1 MTVHRLVHEDRRGSP
16 GESPLNVLLCLA
28 AGKVSEPRIASYQ
41 QMQDSRVVL
50 VGLDSRQPAPNLI
63 RLPAWKLPYLGAP
76 ERWTTGLNWYR
87 AREFAHLDPGQIDC
101 VLSLELHSPSSVQAS
116 RLAKRLGVPHVVTV
130 AEVLDPC
137 PLSIV
142 PPWRQFARYV
152 SKRADAVVCSVEMG
166 RKTAITMG
174 CDPAKCVVIA
184 PGVDATRFTP
194 KDGGRA
200 VDPVLLF
207 VGELRPD
214 KGILD
219 IMAAA
224 RQARLHIADLR
235 LVIIGDG
242 PLRAKVAAEAE
253 RTAFIEYRGKVPRDD
268 LTSVYQEARSFI
280 IAPKTRRLWA
290 EQFGF
295 ASVEAM
301 ACGLPVVITDSG
313 AVPEVI
319 PSWNPLCPQG
329 DVDALAKGIVAAMG
343 AAGDDMGRHNR
354 ACVEERFDD
363 VNQAAELRG
372 WLGALV
378 AAAP

>member
-1 MTVHRLVHEDRRGSP
+1 MTIDRLARDNPSP
-16 GESPLNVLLCLA
+16 APVESTLNVLLCLA

-41 QMQDSRVVL
+41 QMQNSRVVL
-50 VGLDSRQPAPNLI
+50 VGLETRQGAPNLI

-76 ERWTTGLNWYR
+76 ERWTTGLNWFR
-87 AREFAHLDPGQIDC
+87 TIKDVHPAAVDC
-101 VLSLELHSPSSVQAS
+101 VLSLELHSPSSVQAN

-130 AEVLDPC
+130 AEVMDPC
-137 PLSIV
+137 PLAQL
-142 PPWRQFARYV
+142 PPWRQFRKFV
-152 SKRADAVVCSVEMG
+152 SRAADAVVCSVPMG
-166 RKTAITMG
+166 RQAAIAMG

-194 KDGGRA
+194 KKGGR
-200 VDPVLLF
+200 VSDPVLMF

-219 IMAAA
+219 IIAAA
-224 RQARLHIADLR
+224 KQARAAIPDLR

-242 PLRAKVAAEAE
+242 PLRDTVIEEAQKA
-253 RTAFIEYRGKVPRDD
+253 TFIEYRGKVPRHE
-268 LTSVYQEARSFI
+268 LPHLFQEARGFI
-280 IAPKTRRLWA
+280 IAPKTRWLWA

-319 PSWNPLCPQG
+319 PDWNPICRQG
-329 DVDALAKGIVAAMG
+329 DVHALAAGIVATMG
-343 AAGDDMGRHNR
+343 GAGDDMGRRNR
-354 ACVEERFDD
+354 AQVEERFSD
-363 VNQAAELRG
+363 VKQAAELRG
-372 WLGALV
+372 WLGGLV
-378 AAAP
+378 ASTP

>member
-1 MTVHRLVHEDRRGSP
+1 MTVNRLAHGDQSP
-16 GESPLNVLLCLA
+16 MPVETTLNVLLCLA

-50 VGLDSRQPAPNLI
+50 VGLETRQAAPNLI
-63 RLPAWKLPYLGAP
+63 RLPAWKLPYFGAP
-76 ERWTTGLNWYR
+76 ERWTTGLNWFR
-87 AREFAHLDPGQIDC
+87 TVKDLHPGRVDC

-130 AEVLDPC
+130 AEVMDPC
-137 PLSIV
+137 PLALL
-142 PPWRQFARYV
+142 PPWRQFCKFV
-152 SKRADAVVCSVEMG
+152 SREADAVVCSVPMG
-166 RKTAITMG
+166 RQAAIAMG

-194 KDGGRA
+194 KEGGRA
-200 VDPVLLF
+200 TDPVVMF

-219 IMAAA
+219 IIAATRRA
-224 RQARLHIADLR
+224 RAAIPDLR

-242 PLRAKVAAEAE
+242 PLRNTVVEEA
-253 RTAFIEYRGKVPRDD
+253 RHAPFIDYRGRVPRDE
-268 LTSVYQEARSFI
+268 LPHAYHEARSFI
-280 IAPKTRRLWA
+280 IAPHTRRLWA

-319 PSWNPLCPQG
+319 PDWNPICRQG
-329 DVDALAKGIVAAMG
+329 DAPGLAAGIVATMG
-343 AAGDDMGRHNR
+343 SSGDDMGRRNR
-354 ACVEERFDD
+354 ARVEDCFDD
-363 VNQAAELRG
+363 VKQAAQLRA
-372 WLGALV
+372 WLGGLV
-378 AAAP
+378 VPTP

>member
-1 MTVHRLVHEDRRGSP
+1 VSVHPSAPEHRLTAPRQSELS
-16 GESPLNVLLCLA
+16 VLLCLA

-50 VGLDSRQPAPNLI
+50 VGLDSRKPAPNLI

-87 AREFAHLDPGQIDC
+87 RRRFNHLEPGRVDC

-137 PLSIV
+137 PLASL
-142 PPWRQFARYV
+142 PPWRQFSRYV
-152 SKRADAVVCSVEMG
+152 SKSADAVVCSVEMG
-166 RKTAITMG
+166 RQAAIAMG
-174 CDPAKCVVIA
+174 CDAAKCHVIA
-184 PGVDATRFTP
+184 PGVDAARFTP
-194 KDGGRA
+194 RVGGRA
-200 VDPVLLF
+200 LDPVLLF

-219 IMAAA
+219 IMAAVRRA
-224 RQARLHIADLR
+224 RTDIPDLR
-235 LVIIGDG
+235 LVIVGDG
-242 PLRAKVAAEAE
+242 PLRAAVAAEAAE
-253 RTAFIEYRGKVPRDD
+253 APFMEYRGKVPRNE
-268 LTSVYQEARSFI
+268 LVSIYQEARGFI
-280 IAPKTRRLWA
+280 IAPKTRWLWA

-313 AVPEVI
+313 AVPDVV
-319 PSWNPLCPQG
+319 PNWNPICPQG
-329 DVDALAKGIVAAMG
+329 DVAALAAGIVATMGEPGDAMG
-343 AAGDDMGRHNR
+343 RRNR
-354 ACVEERFDD
+354 ARVEERYDD
-363 VNQAAELRG
+363 VNQAAELRS
-372 WLGALV
+372 WLGELV
-378 AAAP
+378 AAAS

>member
-1 MTVHRLVHEDRRGSP
+1 MTVHRLASENRLGHQGAS
-16 GESPLNVLLCLA
+16 GLNVLLCLA

-63 RLPAWKLPYLGAP
+63 RLPAWKLPYFGAP

-87 AREFAHLDPGQIDC
+87 GREFAHFDPGPVDC

-116 RLAKRLGVPHVVTV
+116 RLATRLGVPHVVTV
-130 AEVLDPC
+130 AEVLDPW
-137 PLSIV
+137 PLVTV
-142 PPWRQFARYV
+142 PPWRQFSRYV

-166 RKTAITMG
+166 RKAAIGMG

-194 KDGGRA
+194 KEGGRA
-200 VDPVLLF
+200 ADPVLLF

-224 RQARLHIADLR
+224 RQARLHVPDLR
-235 LVIIGDG
+235 LVIVGDG
-242 PLRAKVAAEAE
+242 PLRANVTAEAE
-253 RTAFIEYRGKVPRDD
+253 RTPFIEYRGKVPRDD
-268 LTSVYQEARSFI
+268 LTGVYQEARSFI
-280 IAPKTRRLWA
+280 IAPKTRWLWA

-301 ACGLPVVITDSG
+301 ASGLPVVITDSG

-319 PSWNPLCPQG
+319 PGWNRICPQG
-329 DVDALAKGIVAAMG
+329 DVAALAQGIVAAMG
-343 AAGDDMGRHNR
+343 AAGDDMGRRNR
-354 ACVEERFDD
+354 ACVEERYDD
-363 VNQAAELRG
+363 VNQAAELRS